1 MNASELRKLV
11 SKWPGVA
18 EDIKWGADRVYSVGG
33 KMFAV
38 TGTDP
43 RDAGRISFKVPDE
56 RFLELTDRAGIVPAP
71 YLARARWV
79 MVERGARLAP
89 AELSALIR
97 GSYELVKAK
106 LPLGVRRELEPR

>member
-1 MNASELRKLV
+1 M
-11 SKWPGVA
+11 PG
-18 EDIKWGADRVYSVGG
+18 
-33 KMFAV
+33 F
-38 TGTDP
+38 T
-43 RDAGRISFKVPDE
+43 
-56 RFLELTDRAGIVPAP
+56 PAP